1 MTLPDRTW
9 PGSMPDIVTR
19 ARPHPQPLSQ
29 PVEPEDFVETL
40 RKLARHKQLIIGSF
54 LGAAALGLAVSA
66 LLPVRYTAEARVLV
80 GISAPKAF
88 NLDITAAD
96 LGPDAEQAENESF
109 VLRSRTIARKVI
121 DRLHLDASPEFNPEL
136 ATSPRI
142 DILGNILGFVE
153 SHAAPEWAAWLKR
166 IEPLRA
172 SPPPPAGTTGTEAE
186 RTKNRMIDVLLS
198 KTDVTAMG
206 RSHVLGIRVQSRNPE
221 TAASIANTMADAYLS
236 QQLDDK
242 SESTD
247 RIEQYM
253 DSRIKQ
259 LRTQVETAEQA
270 VESYRREHRLY
281 NGATADLTSQQL
293 TEMNSELVT
302 AQTAKVEAD
311 AHLTDAIALSQSG
324 MDGDSVPDVLN
335 SPSIQALKVQQSEA
349 ERRLAELSANY
360 GNMHPKVIDA
370 RAEIQ
375 DIQRKLQMEMNRVIA
390 SLRHQARTANARFAA
405 VQANFEH
412 TKTRMGGVSQENIHL
427 EALERDAAVNRKL
440 LESMLTRE
448 KEMIGQQALQQP
460 NAKLISPAV
469 APDSPSFPPRFLI
482 VFLSALTGLLGSAMV
497 VLLKESVDQTFRGA
511 DQVERQT
518 GLPVISLVPAL
529 RKGTPSGQVLENPLT
544 PFAESLRRIY
554 LGMRLQETRITP
566 KSLMLCSATP
576 SEGKSAMV
584 AALGRL
590 LASEGKRVVIID
602 CDWRYPSQHRIF
614 RISNRF
620 GLASLLMDEGTV
632 LNDCMHHDPL
642 SGLDVIPCGYADS
655 LPVHMLVS
663 ERMRGL
669 IHLLSETYDLV
680 ILDAA
685 PILVGGEVV
694 PLSRLVDKV
703 VYTIRWGH
711 TSRREA
717 LQGLRRLVEGGGSN
731 IFGIALSRVDPSKYR
746 YYGYGPLAYDHLRP
760 APDVIG

>member
-1 MTLPDRTW
+1 MNLPDRTW
-9 PGSMPDIVTR
+9 PGSAPDLIRQERRV
-19 ARPHPQPLSQ
+19 PQPAPQSA
-29 PVEPEDFVETL
+29 EPEDFVETL
-40 RKLARHKQLIIGSF
+40 RKLARHKKLVLGSI
-54 LGAAALGLAVSA
+54 LGAAALGLIAAA

-80 GISAPKAF
+80 GISDPKSF
-88 NLDITAAD
+88 NLDIALSD
-96 LGPDAEQAENESF
+96 VRPDAEQAENESF

-121 DRLHLDASPEFNPEL
+121 DRLHLETTDEFNPDL
-136 ATSPRI
+136 AAKRF
-142 DILGNILGFVE
+142 DILDFVE
-153 SHAAPEWAAWLKR
+153 RHMDPAITEWIKRVEPDRKTASAA
-166 IEPLRA
+166 A
-172 SPPPPAGTTGTEAE
+172 SPAFQAE
-186 RTKNRMIDVLLS
+186 RTKNRIIDAVLS
-198 KTDVTAMG
+198 QTDVMTMG

-221 TAASIANTMADAYLS
+221 TAASIANTMADVYLS

-253 DSRIKQ
+253 DDRIKQ
-259 LRTQVETAEQA
+259 LRSQVEASEQA

-281 NGATADLTSQQL
+281 NGETANLTSQQL

-302 AQTAKVEAD
+302 AQTAKVEAE
-311 AHLTDAIALSQSG
+311 AHLADAMALSQSG

-335 SPSIQALKVQQSEA
+335 SPSIQALKVQQAEA

-375 DIQRKLQMEMNRVIA
+375 DIQRKLQTEMSRVVA
-390 SLRHQARTANARFAA
+390 SLRHQARTANARFSAI
-405 VQANFEH
+405 QANFEH
-412 TKTRMGGVSQENIHL
+412 TKTRMGGVSQESIHL
-427 EALERDAAVNRKL
+427 EALERDATVNRKL

-469 APDSPSFPPRFLI
+469 APDAPSFPPRFLI
-482 VFLSALTGLLGSAMV
+482 VALSALAGLLGSSMV

-529 RKGTPSGQVLENPLT
+529 RRGSPSAQVLENPLT

-554 LGMRLQETRITP
+554 LGMQISETRVTP
-566 KSLMLCSATP
+566 KSMILCSATP
-576 SEGKSAMV
+576 SEGKSAMA

-590 LASEGKRVVIID
+590 LSSEGKRVVIID
-602 CDWRYPSQHRIF
+602 CDWRYPCQHRIF
-614 RISNRF
+614 RTSNRY

-632 LNDCMHHDPL
+632 LNDCIHHDPL
-642 SGLDVIPCGYADS
+642 SGLDVIPCGFAES

-663 ERMRGL
+663 ERMQGL

-717 LQGLRRLVEGGGSN
+717 LQGLRRLVEGGGGN
-731 IFGIALSRVDPSKYR
+731 IFGIALSRVDPKKYR

-760 APDVIG
+760 APDMIV